1 LKTLC
6 HHSTI
11 RLNVVYDLYYLWM
24 LPLDFSVKYLKC
36 TLFLSKSGQLH
47 WLCYKQHCSVTD
59 LNYYLTFLTRKQH
72 CSVINLNYLFM
83 LSTTRQR
90 YQYRN
95 HLRFSSTH
103 VLEKQKHVVFK
114 FSYLI
119 RSMQILSKIYFKWF
133 LYWYLWRVVDNMN
146 K

>member
-59 LNYYLTFLTRKQH
+59 LNYYLTFLTSKQH

-95 HLRFSSTH
+95 HLKYILLKICIDLIKYENLKTTCFCFSKTW
-103 VLEKQKHVVFK
+103 VEENL
-114 FSYLI
+114 
-119 RSMQILSKIYFKWF
+119 
-133 LYWYLWRVVDNMN
+133 
-146 K
+146 